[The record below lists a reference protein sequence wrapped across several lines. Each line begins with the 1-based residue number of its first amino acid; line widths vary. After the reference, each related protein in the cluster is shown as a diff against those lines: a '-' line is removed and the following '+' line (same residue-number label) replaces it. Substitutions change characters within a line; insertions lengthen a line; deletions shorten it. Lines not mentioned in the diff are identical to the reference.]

1 VVGQTAVTASGKEP
15 VADTALGSAS
25 FLLSPMPVIT
35 GPLIFLPPVT
45 YSEGNSN
52 NDSGFPTAMA
62 DVNGDGKL
70 DLVVINNSNTVIVL
84 LGNGDGS
91 FQAPQS
97 YSTGL
102 ASSEGITIADL
113 NGDGKPDLVLTGC
126 GVSCFP
132 GDVAV
137 LLGNGDGSFKTAVL
151 YGTGGWVGQSVAVA
165 DVNLDGKAD
174 LVVVNVCTTINC
186 TGYGALGVMLGKGD
200 GTFEPVVT
208 YSTGGFGSSEVTIA
222 DVNGDGNPDL
232 LVANRC
238 NPKGCTSYDQ
248 SHEVGVLLG
257 RGDGTFRSVVGYASG
272 GVGADSVTAIDLN
285 GDGKLDLVVENQC
298 MMANCPFASDS
309 IVGVLLGNGD
319 GTFQAAMSYD
329 TGGMLARGLTV
340 ADVNGDG
347 KPDLIMTG
355 FCNENSVGCGSALA
369 NLFALLGNGNGTFQ
383 PGEILYMLGAI
394 GGPETLLVGD
404 LNDDGNPDLVAV
416 HGCNYLNCPS
426 NDVEVGVMLNNRG
439 APATTIS
446 LTSSKNPVPLFTTV
460 TYTAKVAGGS
470 GGTLSGTVTFADGNS
485 PAKTVT
491 LSANQAKYSTTY
503 RTAGNHLMTASY
515 SGVFHTD
522 EGSRS
527 VTLTENAVDPTT
539 TALATSGSPTFV
551 GQPVTFTTTV
561 TSTYG
566 AIPNGELVKFYDG
579 GTLLAS
585 VALSGGKATYTTSKL
600 TAKTHGMK
608 AVYVGD
614 SMFATSTGYVTQVV
628 ELYPTTTTLTCSPNP
643 SSFGQVVTMTATV
656 KSSGPAT
663 PTGKV
668 IFRDGPTW
676 IGAGILSGGVA
687 TITRSNFAVGTHA
700 IKATYGGDSNA
711 ATSTSAVVNQVVN

>member
-1 VVGQTAVTASGKEP
+1 MGQTAGTASGKER
-15 VADTALGSAS
+15 VAEAGLGSAN
-25 FLLSPMPVIT
+25 FLLSATPVIT

-52 NDSGFPTAMA
+52 NDSGFPSAIA

-97 YSTGL
+97 FSTGL
-102 ASSEGITIADL
+102 VSSEGVTIADF
-113 NGDGKPDLVLTGC
+113 NGDGKPDLMLTGC
-126 GVSCFP
+126 GVSCSP

-137 LLGNGDGSFKTAVL
+137 LMGNGDGSFKTAVL

-174 LVVVNVCTTINC
+174 LVVVNGCKTVSCTA
-186 TGYGALGVMLGKGD
+186 YGTLGVMLGKGD

-208 YSTGGFGSSEVTIA
+208 YSTGGFESSQVMIA

-232 LVANRC
+232 LVANGC
-238 NPKGCTSYDQ
+238 NPKGCTTYDQ
-248 SHEVGVLLG
+248 SHGVGVLLG

-272 GVGADSVTAIDLN
+272 GLGADSLTAIDLN
-285 GDGKLDLVVENQC
+285 ADGKVDLVVGNRC
-298 MMANCPFASDS
+298 LLAGCTPLSDKS
-309 IVGVLLGNGD
+309 VGVLLGNGD
-319 GTFQAAMSYD
+319 GTFQAPASYD
-329 TGGMLARGLTV
+329 AGGWSASPASRVTV

-347 KPDLIMTG
+347 KLDLIMPG

-369 NLFALLGNGNGTFQ
+369 NLFALLGNGDGTFQ
-383 PGEILYMLGAI
+383 PGAIFYMLGAY
-394 GGPETLLVGD
+394 GGSETLLVGD

-426 NDVEVGVMLNNRG
+426 SDVEVGVLLNNRG
-439 APATTIS
+439 APATTLS

-470 GGTLSGTVTFADGNS
+470 GGTLSGTVTFADGS
-485 PAKTVT
+485 APIKTVT

-503 RTAGNHLMTASY
+503 RAAGNHLMTATY

-539 TALATSGSPTFV
+539 TALTTSGSPTFV
-551 GQPVTFTTTV
+551 GQPVTFT
-561 TSTYG
+561 
-566 AIPNGELVKFYDG
+566 
-579 GTLLAS
+579 
-585 VALSGGKATYTTSKL
+585 
-600 TAKTHGMK
+600 
-608 AVYVGD
+608 
-614 SMFATSTGYVTQVV
+614 
-628 ELYPTTTTLTCSPNP
+628 
-643 SSFGQVVTMTATV
+643 
-656 KSSGPAT
+656 
-663 PTGKV
+663 
-668 IFRDGPTW
+668 
-676 IGAGILSGGVA
+676 A
-687 TITRSNFAVGTHA
+687 TITS
-700 IKATYGGDSNA
+700 TYGGDSERRSGEVLRRKYA
-711 ATSTSAVVNQVVN
+711 SGFGSHERRESDLYHFKTHS